1 VGRLC
6 RRFSKFG
13 GFEYGIEFN
22 HSDFVPIDENDVQQ
36 PSSPRRRTAAPRTG
50 DGPDGSDLPCRATRK
65 IMKPAIVPAEP
76 GVQR

>member
-1 VGRLC
+1 VGQPC

-22 HSDFVPIDENDVQQ
+22 HLDFVPIDQNDVAAAEQ
-36 PSSPRRRTAAPRTG
+36 PSRENCGAEAG

-65 IMKPAIVPAEP
+65 IMKPAIFPPEP
-76 GVQR
+76 RVQR